1 MAEQRLTGLPGA
13 PGLAAGRACVLAA
26 GACASP
32 APCPSPRRAG
42 ELERARRALAAA
54 GAELEAMASRLRA
67 GGRLEEADVVA
78 TGALM
83 ASDPALEAAV
93 ERHTSTGRPAPTA
106 IVARLRRACRRDR
119 RARRRTSRRPRR
131 GRPLARPPSRTARGR
146 RVVARGDDD
155 LVGRGDASGA
165 GAADVV
171 LVADDLGPADVVELD
186 GAVAAI
192 ALAGGAQTGHAAVVA
207 RGLGIPLALRLGPAL
222 LEARAGD
229 PIAVDGDA
237 GTAVLAPSAGTL
249 AAARAAQRRRRAERA
264 RASAERELPAITR
277 DGRRVRVLV
286 NAATVA
292 ELEAGLAAGAEG
304 VGLIRTELGF
314 LEAHQWPD
322 EAAHRRLLR
331 PLLARLTGRT
341 ATVRVL
347 DFGGDKLPPFLQG
360 SQQRGLALLLT
371 APDALAAQLRA
382 IAAEGAATDLRI
394 LLPIAER
401 AADVEA
407 VRDLL
412 GPGVAIGAMVES
424 VAAVEAA
431 GELAAAADFLSIG
444 TNDLAHAAVGSDRFA
459 GAAPP
464 AHDPRVLALVART
477 AAAAKA
483 AGVPLEVCG
492 EAASDPVAA
501 TLLVGLGVDELSVG
515 AARVGGVRAWVRGL
529 DHAAA
534 ERIAGEALALS
545 SANEVERLVAQ
556 AGDAARE
563 GGDGRGSVVAVGP
576 QA

>member
-13 PGLAAGRACVLAA
+13 PGIAAGRARVLAA
-26 GACASP
+26 ARTESGAIPFAL
-32 APCPSPRRAG
+32 RAG

-54 GAELEAMASRLRA
+54 GAELEAMASRLRDD
-67 GGRLEEADVVA
+67 GRPEEADVVA

-83 ASDPALEAAV
+83 AGDPALAAAV
-93 ERHTSTGRPAPTA
+93 ERLTNAGRAAPAA
-106 IVARLRRACRRDR
+106 IAAACDEHAAAIAALGDERLAARAEDVRSLGRRAARLAGGE
-119 RARRRTSRRPRR
+119 AEAP
-131 GRPLARPPSRTARGR
+131 
-146 RVVARGDDD
+146 VDD
-155 LVGRGDASGA
+155 SGGEA
-165 GAADVV
+165 VV

-222 LEARAGD
+222 LDARPGD

-237 GTAVLAPSAGTL
+237 GTAVLAPSAETL
-249 AAARAAQRRRRAERA
+249 AAARAGQRRRRAERA
-264 RASAERELPAITR
+264 RAAADRELPAITR

-304 VGLIRTELGF
+304 VGLIRTELAF
-314 LEAHQWPD
+314 LEARAWPD
-322 EAAHRRLLR
+322 EAAHRRLLK
-331 PLLARLTGRT
+331 PLLARLAGRT

-347 DFGGDKLPPFLQG
+347 DFGGDKLPPFLQT
-360 SQQRGLALLLT
+360 SQRGLALLLA
-371 APDALAAQLRA
+371 APEALAAQLRA

-401 AADVEA
+401 AEDVET
-407 VRDLL
+407 VRAML
-412 GPGVAIGAMVES
+412 GPGAAIGAMVES
-424 VAAVEAA
+424 VAGVEAA

-444 TNDLAHAAVGSDRFA
+444 TNDLAHAATGSDRFT
-459 GAAPP
+459 AAATPV
-464 AHDPRVLALVART
+464 HDPRVLALVART

-515 AARVGGVRAWVRGL
+515 AARVGRVRAWVRGL

-534 ERIAGEALALS
+534 ERTAREALALS
-545 SANEVERLVAQ
+545 SAAEVERLVAK

-563 GGDGRGSVVAVGP
+563 GREGRAGVVAVGP